1 MKRNALIRNDLY
13 SKTENDVP
21 KEEALKLMTHLD
33 KRYNIEKYFQ
43 VFKLDFRNCYRVLT
57 FNDVIRSVGKEAPS
71 LNPLFLVMTV
81 RKNESEFEC

>member
-1 MKRNALIRNDLY
+1 MTFIF

-43 VFKLDFRNCYRVLT
+43 VFKLDFRNCYGILT
-57 FNDVIRSVGKEAPS
+57 FHDVFRSVVKEEAS
-71 LNPLFLVMTV
+71 LNASF
-81 RKNESEFEC
+81 SCHD

>member
-33 KRYNIEKYFQ
+33 KRYNKYFQ
-43 VFKLDFRNCYRVLT
+43 VFKLDFRNCYGILT
-57 FNDVIRSVGKEAPS
+57 FNDVIRSVGKEEPS
-71 LNPLFLVMTV
+71 LKASF
-81 RKNESEFEC
+81 SCHDGA